1 MKTQPKHFLLAL
13 LAAALPVAAQT
24 PTTPV
29 HHTTTATAHRASTTG
44 GCITLPELSPKI
56 PALTAGST
64 CAKPLYTVTRTPE
77 THLDYVSPLIGPEV
91 RNTLATSTVTYS
103 LGFIDTKVGTGD
115 LVQPGKFLSVKYT
128 GYLAD
133 GTKFDSSYDH
143 PGADP
148 IDFPYG
154 QHRVIPGWDTGF
166 EGMRIGGKRRLFI
179 PYELAYGEAGRP
191 PVIPAKAEL
200 IFDLEVVAQNDKQPA
215 PKTPPAAPKPP
226 TPTPGATGST
236 GASTL
241 PAAKPNT
248 TSPAGAAA
256 PPPTTSTTPVP
267 SSTAPASTTPKK

>member
-1 MKTQPKHFLLAL
+1 MKTQPKHYLLAL
-13 LAAALPVAAQT
+13 LAVALPAAAQ
-24 PTTPV
+24 TTPV
-29 HHTTTATAHRASTTG
+29 HHTTTATAHRASTG
-44 GCITLPELSPKI
+44 GCITLPELSSKI
-56 PALTAGST
+56 PALAAGMP
-64 CAKPLYTVTRTPE
+64 CARPLYTVTRTPE
-77 THLDYVSPLIGPEV
+77 THLDYVSPMIGPEV
-91 RNTLATSTVTYS
+91 RNSLATSTVTYS
-103 LGFIDTKVGTGD
+103 LGYIDTKVGTGD

-143 PGADP
+143 PGAEP

-200 IFDLEVVAQNDKQPA
+200 IFDIEAVAQNDKQPA
-215 PKTPPAAPKPP
+215 PKAPPAAPRPP
-226 TPTPGATGST
+226 TPIPGSSA
-236 GASTL
+236 
-241 PAAKPNT
+241 PAAKPNTT

-256 PPPTTSTTPVP
+256 PPPTTSTTPAP
-267 SSTAPASTTPKK
+267 STTAPASTAPKK